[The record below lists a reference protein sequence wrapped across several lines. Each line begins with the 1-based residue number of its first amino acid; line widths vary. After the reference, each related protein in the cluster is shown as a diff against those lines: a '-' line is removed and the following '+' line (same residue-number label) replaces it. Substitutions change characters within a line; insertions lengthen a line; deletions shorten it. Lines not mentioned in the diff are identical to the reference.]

1 MVISMKEINY
11 NYDNL
16 KLEDVDEVI
25 VRTKAL
31 LINSSNEILLG
42 YSHRTYQFPGGHLE
56 EGESLIQC
64 LVREVLE
71 ETGISLDINDA
82 LVPFLKTVYY
92 TRNYH
97 GTGKNREND
106 IYFYVIKTDENFDL
120 AKMDLD
126 DWEKDGNFMI
136 KKIPLSNIEEILMES
151 ILDNPIN
158 EVIVEEMLEAIKEVK
173 KIYNLKSK

>member
-1 MVISMKEINY
+1 M
-11 NYDNL
+11 
-16 KLEDVDEVI
+16 
-25 VRTKAL
+25 
-31 LINSSNEILLG
+31 
-42 YSHRTYQFPGGHLE
+42 
-56 EGESLIQC
+56 
-64 LVREVLE
+64 
-71 ETGISLDINDA
+71 
-82 LVPFLKTVYY
+82 
-92 TRNYH
+92 
-97 GTGKNREND
+97 
-106 IYFYVIKTDENFDL
+106 IKTDENFDL